1 MVLCLVDLGYVH
13 TKADSFCAAMKII
26 AERACAH
33 SQERLW
39 WRDICDGAKLRSAD
53 LESRGH
59 ILDSWFCAIL
69 WYSVNTYSAH
79 HRSK

>member
-1 MVLCLVDLGYVH
+1 MVPCLVDLGYVH
-13 TKADSFCAAMKII
+13 TKADSFCAATKII
-26 AERACAH
+26 AEGACAH

-39 WRDICDGAKLRSAD
+39 WCDFCDGEKLRSAD

-69 WYSVNTYSAH
+69 WYSVNTYLAH

>member
-13 TKADSFCAAMKII
+13 TKADSFCAATKII

-39 WRDICDGAKLRSAD
+39 WCDFCDGEKLRSAD

-79 HRSK
+79 NRSK

>member
-13 TKADSFCAAMKII
+13 TKADSFCAATKII

-39 WRDICDGAKLRSAD
+39 WRDFCDGANCAVLI
-53 LESRGH
+53 SRVDG
-59 ILDSWFCAIL
+59 
-69 WYSVNTYSAH
+69 TYWIVGFVPNFGMV
-79 HRSK
+79 

>member
-13 TKADSFCAAMKII
+13 TKADSFCAATKII

-39 WRDICDGAKLRSAD
+39 WCDFCDGAKLRSAD
-53 LESRGH
+53 LECRGH

-69 WYSVNTYSAH
+69 WYSVNTYLAH

>member
-33 SQERLW
+33 SQEQVW
-39 WRDICDGAKLRSAD
+39 WRDFSDGAKLRSAD
-53 LESRGH
+53 LCRWC
-59 ILDSWFCAIL
+59 ILDSFCAIL

>member
-1 MVLCLVDLGYVH
+1 MSIVDLGYVH
-13 TKADSFCAAMKII
+13 TKADSFCAATKII
-26 AERACAH
+26 AERACSH

-39 WRDICDGAKLRSAD
+39 WRNFCDGAKLRSAD
-53 LESRGH
+53 LKSRGY

-69 WYSVNTYSAH
+69 LYSVNTYSAH

>member
-1 MVLCLVDLGYVH
+1 MVLCLVDLGHVH
-13 TKADSFCAAMKII
+13 TKADSFCATTKII
-26 AERACAH
+26 AERVCAH

-39 WRDICDGAKLRSAD
+39 WCDFCDGAKLRSAD
-53 LESRGH
+53 LKSRWY
-59 ILDSWFCAIL
+59 ILDRFCAIL